1 VVDLE
6 VEGSRIE
13 STNGYAM
20 STWNMR
26 IYTGLFRPLKSK
38 TLRIVFGDCIAS
50 GCNSG
55 RSTWVCPRGG
65 CPKPP
70 YIGRRPWDTSRFPFI
85 LVGYN
90 MESLSELF

>member
-65 CPKPP
+65 VPQAALYWPTTLGYKSVSIYP
-70 YIGRRPWDTSRFPFI
+70 SRLQHGKLI
-85 LVGYN
+85 
-90 MESLSELF
+90 